1 MLPSKLQLVKVTFL
15 LTMLAMKANISVLSC
30 YTPLVSRA
38 TVTLFIVNSAI
49 GE

>member
-1 MLPSKLQLVKVTFL
+1 MLPSKLQLVKVTVL
-15 LTMLAMKANISVLSC
+15 PSVLAMKANISVLSC

-38 TVTLFIVNSAI
+38 TVTLVIVNSSI